1 MLTEISVAALVSVPL
16 ALLPELL
23 APTTTTL
30 AGLSCCRIIAS
41 FMLVNFSSLLLLL
54 FDVLLEEFDDDG
66 STPVV
71 DDVDASPCSLLEPV
85 DVVGDD

>member
-1 MLTEISVAALVSVPL
+1 MLTEISVAALASVPL

-41 FMLVNFSSLLLLL
+41 FMLAKFSSLLL
-54 FDVLLEEFDDDG
+54 FDVLLEEFADDG
-66 STPVV
+66 STLV
-71 DDVDASPCSLLEPV
+71 DVDACSLLETV

>member
-1 MLTEISVAALVSVPL
+1 MLTEISVAALASVPL

-41 FMLVNFSSLLLLL
+41 FMLANLSSLLLL

-71 DDVDASPCSLLEPV
+71 DVDACSLLEPV